1 VIKRV
6 INKLIVS
13 LIVVLVFSIA
23 TIIIIKPF
31 LKDNSTEASE
41 LVNSQL
47 KVVKT
52 KEPNSNKI
60 STNPMTMLKADG
72 NRITNSIN
80 TDIKLKGLMPPDL
93 SVLKKDKRFNKA
105 FFEEIKNTGANVVRI
120 PVHPDLFVKDK
131 DYIDK
136 YLVPAVTWTN
146 ELGLYA
152 IIDLHYI
159 GNIVTGEGEQ
169 MPKIS
174 VDSNVLAKEFWIKI
188 SSLFKDY
195 PNVIFEICN
204 EPTAI
209 NATQWYECAN
219 GLVALIRE
227 QGAKQLVIVGGI
239 QYSQDLSWVKETPIT
254 DDNIAYASHIY
265 PAHSSGNWD
274 GWFGEVSKLKPVII
288 TEWGFIDENRDITKQ
303 QYLVGDK
310 ETYGK
315 PFVDYLDKNNIG
327 WVACWYDDTWEPQ
340 MFKSHSKNY
349 TNYGSF
355 IMQKLK

>member
-1 VIKRV
+1 MIKRV

-13 LIVVLVFSIA
+13 VIVILVFSIA
-23 TIIIIKPF
+23 AIIIIKPF
-31 LKDNSTEASE
+31 LKEHSTEASE
-41 LVNSQL
+41 LKTSQL
-47 KVVKT
+47 HVVKT

-188 SSLFKDY
+188 SSPVY
-195 PNVIFEICN
+195 PKCDF
-204 EPTAI
+204 
-209 NATQWYECAN
+209 
-219 GLVALIRE
+219 
-227 QGAKQLVIVGGI
+227 
-239 QYSQDLSWVKETPIT
+239 
-254 DDNIAYASHIY
+254 
-265 PAHSSGNWD
+265 
-274 GWFGEVSKLKPVII
+274 
-288 TEWGFIDENRDITKQ
+288 
-303 QYLVGDK
+303 
-310 ETYGK
+310 
-315 PFVDYLDKNNIG
+315 
-327 WVACWYDDTWEPQ
+327 
-340 MFKSHSKNY
+340 
-349 TNYGSF
+349 
-355 IMQKLK
+355 